1 MSSAQSKQST
11 LSVYLVDDSRVV
23 RQSLT
28 DLFSLT
34 PGVEICGTADCVTS
48 ALEGVAET
56 KPDVVVLDLN
66 LPGGTGLDVLKA
78 VRTTVPKAVVIV
90 LTMHSFHDLGSR
102 CLEAGAQHFFDKM
115 GDLDPLLKVIAGLAW
130 RKNPK
135 CDSFAVSSPAVRVQK
150 SQTHE
155 VLFSEAAQRCPE
167 CIAGLDGDARLL
179 WINHAGQDAM
189 GLTPGAVASRPRWV
203 EFFDVAHRSAAKTA
217 LTTAKTAGV
226 ARFSASSGA
235 RGGTPKWWDIVV
247 TAILNDSGTAIT
259 FLVVSRDVTLRRAAV
274 TQLNRQLDEFE
285 TDAPRGAGDGSA
297 SSKSRGVHT
306 QKV

>member
-11 LSVYLVDDSRVV
+11 LSVYLVDDSKVV

-48 ALEGVAET
+48 ALAGVAET
-56 KPDVVVLDLN
+56 NPDVVVVDLN
-66 LPGGTGLDVLKA
+66 LPDGTGLDVLKA
-78 VRTTVPKAVVIV
+78 VRTQVPKAVVIV

-102 CLEAGAQHFFDKM
+102 CLEAGAQHFFEKM
-115 GDLDPLLKVIAGLAW
+115 GDLEPLLKVIAGLAW

-135 CDSFAVSSPAVRVQK
+135 CDSFVAGSSAVSLQK
-150 SQTHE
+150 TQTHE
-155 VLFSEAAQRCPE
+155 VLLSEAAQRCPE

-179 WINHAGQDAM
+179 WINHAGQGAM

-203 EFFDVAHRSAAKTA
+203 EFFDVAHRCAAKTA

-235 RGGTPKWWDIVV
+235 RSGTPKWWDIGV
-247 TAILNDSGTAIT
+247 TAILNDSASAIA
-259 FLVVSRDVTLRRAAV
+259 FLVVSRDVTFRRAAV
-274 TQLNRQLDEFE
+274 AQLNRQLDELE
-285 TDAPRGAGDGSA
+285 TDAPRRAGDGSV
-297 SSKSRGVHT
+297 SSKSPGLHRE
-306 QKV
+306 KV